1 MTFFGLIGIVRP
13 IQMYGHRFAMCE
25 ERSGGEHNASAPLS
39 MPKACPY
46 MMAQGWLNMR
56 RMPSTNRA
64 YPLALDKKAEFYAK
78 MFRHLN
84 II

>member
-1 MTFFGLIGIVRP
+1 
-13 IQMYGHRFAMCE
+13 
-25 ERSGGEHNASAPLS
+25 

-46 MMAQGWLNMR
+46 MMAQTWLNMR
-56 RMPSTNRA
+56 RMPSTSRA

>member
-1 MTFFGLIGIVRP
+1 MGEMVTSADGLEI
-13 IQMYGHRFAMCE
+13 
-25 ERSGGEHNASAPLS
+25 
-39 MPKACPY
+39 
-46 MMAQGWLNMR
+46 W
-56 RMPSTNRA
+56 RMPSTSRA